1 MLDYKSLCQDLRP
14 DFSAGHSAERA
25 GIFEQAVKRERAAQ
39 RNKDGSKID
48 KEFCGQALEL
58 TAKFF
63 TVVCIDVIFCVFC
76 THGLNHFITN
86 RYCLI
91 GG

>member
-1 MLDYKSLCQDLRP
+1 MLRLVPDHKSLCQDLRP

-48 KEFCGQALEL
+48 KDFCGQALVSKASAL
-58 TAKFF
+58 YQ
-63 TVVCIDVIFCVFC
+63 
-76 THGLNHFITN
+76 GP
-86 RYCLI
+86 
-91 GG
+91 